1 MGCASPFD
9 KYSLCHLFPNS
20 LIPNEPTFSGNKAKT
35 KPSHNYPI
43 PHALASYLKFSL
55 ELLSNSTGKF
65 IHNKLGLKKLFS
77 CKVRLHYQR

>member
-9 KYSLCHLFPNS
+9 MYSLTYQYQTSQPFLANY
-20 LIPNEPTFSGNKAKT
+20 KAKT

-55 ELLSNSTGKF
+55 ELLPNSTGKF
-65 IHNKLGLKKLFS
+65 IHN
-77 CKVRLHYQR
+77 